1 MAMSKELEFQFD
13 SNQDFQIDAINSIV
27 KVFEGQPLNSH
38 HTTSFISTNSS
49 NLDLVYE
56 EGIVRNVLN
65 RNIPIL
71 ENIQKI
77 QTENNLDVSEDLV
90 ICEAEVDSE
99 GYKNSEIINCPYNFT
114 IEMETGTGKTYTY
127 IRTCYELNKVYGFK
141 KFVIVVPSV
150 AIREGVIQAL
160 NDTHKHF
167 QLLYSNVP
175 INFTLFDSSKKT
187 QLQQFSK
194 SPSIEILVINIDSF
208 TKESNIINK
217 RNEYGNIPITYIQ
230 KCKPIVIVDEPQ
242 NMETDIR
249 KGAILNLN
257 PLCTLRYSATHRNY
271 YNLLYSL
278 NPVQAYDLGLVKQ
291 IEVDGIT
298 VGVENNNSAYI
309 RLKGIKP
316 SGKSNLKA
324 KLSIYVNSK
333 NSVVKKDKDVK
344 VGDNLY
350 DVSSRREMY
359 SNGFIV
365 ESIDINN
372 NTIKFSN
379 GITLSLNQEQGGM
392 SEDIMK
398 EQIKRT
404 IISHFEKEKVLSK
417 KGIKVLSLFFIDK
430 VANYKTI
437 EGDKGKFALWFEEL
451 FNQFAPEDYRYK
463 ASQVHNG
470 YFSQDK
476 GNFKD
481 TKEGEKKTNADND
494 AYVLIMQDK
503 KRLLDDEVPLRFLFS
518 HSALREG
525 WDNPNVFQ
533 ICTLNETH
541 SEIKK
546 RQEIGRGMRLPVDK
560 FGVRCFDKSVNILTV
575 IANESYNDFAAALQK
590 EIEEETSVKFEGRIK
605 NKREKKKVV
614 PNKQITIENYPEL
627 FEIWKKIKFQ
637 TKYRVDYKTDELIRK
652 SVEAIKVMPQ
662 TQQPYLIY
670 QRHHLEYTNTG
681 VEGSIKIQENER
693 INSLDYKIPDIF
705 AYIQS
710 KIDISK
716 KTISCILKQSGR
728 LNEIYI
734 NPQMFLDN
742 VVINIKGVLNQLLID
757 GIKYEKI
764 NDKEYAMLLLENEEI
779 ERYLSNLV
787 EIEKQNIDKT
797 IYNYIEKDSDV
808 EENFINECQYNTR
821 VKFFF
826 KLPKKGFHIPTPVG
840 SYYPDWAV
848 VLEEGIKVY
857 FIAETKS
864 SLNPTERRVEEN
876 MKISCG
882 RKWNEAIN
890 EIEYKV
896 CTELSQLYK
905 DTR

>member
-1 MAMSKELEFQFD
+1 MSKELEFKFD
-13 SNQDFQIDAINSIV
+13 SNQDFQLDAINSII

-90 ICEAEVDSE
+90 ICEAEVDRE
-99 GYKNSEIINCPYNFT
+99 GNKNSEIINCPYNFT
-114 IEMETGTGKTYTY
+114 VEMETGTGKTYTY

-175 INFTLFDSSKKT
+175 INFTLFDSSNKT
-187 QLQQFSK
+187 QLQQFSR

-249 KGAILNLN
+249 KGAIINLN

-298 VGVENNNSAYI
+298 VGIENNNTAYI
-309 RLKGIKP
+309 KLKGIKTV
-316 SGKSNLKA
+316 GKSNLKA
-324 KLSIYVNSK
+324 KLSIYVNSN

-350 DVSSRREMY
+350 DISSRREMY

-379 GITLSLNQEQGGM
+379 GIVLSLNQEQGGM

-404 IISHFEKEKVLSK
+404 IISHFEKERLLNK

-451 FNQFAPEDYRYK
+451 FNQFAPEDYKYK
-463 ASQVHNG
+463 ANQVHNG

-476 GNFKD
+476 GNLKD
-481 TKEGEKKTNADND
+481 TKEGEKKTKADDD

-590 EIEEETSVKFEGRIK
+590 EIEEETSVRFEGRIK
-605 NKREKKKVV
+605 NKREKGKII

-627 FEIWKKIKFQ
+627 FAIWEKIKHH
-637 TKYRVDYKTDELIRK
+637 TKYRVDYSTDELISK

-662 TQQPYLIY
+662 TQMPYLIY

-681 VEGSIKIQENER
+681 IEGNIKVQESER
-693 INSLDYKIPDIF
+693 IKSLDYKIPDIF

-716 KTISCILKQSGR
+716 NTIASILKRSGR
-728 LNEIYI
+728 LKEIYI

-742 VVINIKGVLNQLLID
+742 IVINIKGVLNQLLID

-764 NDKEYAMLLLENEEI
+764 NDKEYAMLLLENEEM

-787 EIEKQNIDKT
+787 EIKEKDRT
-797 IYNYIEKDSDV
+797 VYNYVESDSDIEK
-808 EENFINECQYNTR
+808 EFINDCQYNTR

-864 SLNPTERRVEEN
+864 SLNPTDRRVDEN

-882 RKWNEAIN
+882 RKWNEAVN
-890 EIEYKV
+890 EVEYKV
-896 CTELSQLYK
+896 CTELNQLYN
-905 DTR
+905 